1 LKTLDK
7 LRTLLHWQ
15 PQPKPHIDLNY
26 QIYGLLKP
34 FRLPAILVVLTMMFG
49 AIGYMIID
57 DFTLMDAIYQTGIT
71 FTTVGF
77 GEIAPLS
84 YQGQVFT
91 VTLIIIG
98 FLIFTISIG
107 IVAEALKNGQIFR
120 LIKERNMLYKIARLK
135 KHFVICYHN
144 EFTAQVAKQ
153 LRQSHVPFVVVDPR
167 EDMDDI
173 AHRYNYPYFVN
184 ENPHTNEAMLKSFLS
199 SAKGLITLSDN
210 IADNIATIASA
221 RLYEKEIGKEYPYH
235 IIAKANNTQDED
247 KILKLG
253 ADKAVIP
260 TKLMAQRVSSIA
272 IRPDMV
278 NLIEKFMYSQDS
290 ALDMEEVFVPKKSW
304 LVLRKLKES
313 RFRDVTNVS
322 VVGIRKKDGVFIS
335 MPKGDELVTSEC
347 KLLLIGKAEGIQL
360 TKQLI
365 NKTQKPKELSY
376 V

>member
-7 LRTLLHWQ
+7 FRNLLHWQ

-77 GEIAPLS
+77 GEIAPIS
-84 YQGQVFT
+84 YQGRVFT

-107 IVAEALKNGQIFR
+107 IVAEALKNGQILR

-173 AHRYNYPYFVN
+173 ARRYNYPYFVN
-184 ENPHTNEAMLKSFLS
+184 ENPHTNEALLKSFLS

-365 NKTQKPKELSY
+365 HKTQKPKELSY

>member
-1 LKTLDK
+1 MKTLNK
-7 LRTLLHWQ
+7 LRNLLHWQ
-15 PQPKPHIDLNY
+15 PQPKPHVDLNHE
-26 QIYGLLKP
+26 IYGLLKP
-34 FRLPAILVVLTMMFG
+34 FRLPGILVVLTMMFG
-49 AIGYMIID
+49 SIGYMIID
-57 DFTLMDAIYQTGIT
+57 DFSLMDAIYQTGIT

-77 GEIAPLS
+77 GEIAPIS
-84 YQGQVFT
+84 YQGQIFT

-107 IVAEALKNGQIFR
+107 IVAEVLKRGEILN

-135 KHFVICYHN
+135 NHFVLCYHN

-153 LRQSHVPFVVVDPR
+153 LRQSHVPFVVVDPSVDL
-167 EDMDDI
+167 EEI
-173 AHRYNYPYFVN
+173 AKKNDYPYYVN
-184 ENPHTNEAMLKSFLS
+184 ENPHTNKALLKSFLS
-199 SAKGLITLSDN
+199 SAKGLISLSDN

-221 RLYEKEIGKEYPYH
+221 RLYETEIGKDIPFQ
-235 IIAKANNTQDED
+235 IISKANNAQDED

-272 IRPDMV
+272 VRPDMV
-278 NLIEKFMYSQDS
+278 NLIERFMYSQDS
-290 ALDMEEVFVPKKSW
+290 ALDMEEVFIPKRSW

-313 RFRDVTNVS
+313 RFRNITNVS
-322 VVGIRKKDGVFIS
+322 VVGIRRKDGVFIS

-347 KLLLIGKAEGIQL
+347 KLLLIGKAEGIAL
-360 TKQLI
+360 TKKLI
-365 NKTQKPKELSY
+365 HKTDKPKELSY

>member
-1 LKTLDK
+1 M
-7 LRTLLHWQ
+7 
-15 PQPKPHIDLNY
+15 
-26 QIYGLLKP
+26 
-34 FRLPAILVVLTMMFG
+34 TMMLG
-49 AIGYMIID
+49 TIGYMVID
-57 DFTLMDAIYQTGIT
+57 DFTLMDAVYQTGVT

-77 GEIAPLS
+77 GEVAPIS
-84 YQGQVFT
+84 DQGRIFT

-107 IVAEALKNGQIFR
+107 IVAEALKNGEILK
-120 LIKERNMLYKIARLK
+120 LIKERKMLYKIARLK
-135 KHFVICYHN
+135 NHFVICYHN
-144 EFTAQVAKQ
+144 EFCSQVAKQ
-153 LRQSHVPFVVVDPR
+153 LRQSHVPFVVVDPS
-167 EDMDDI
+167 EDLENI
-173 AHRYNYPYFVN
+173 AKKHNYPFFVQA
-184 ENPHTNEAMLKSFLS
+184 NPHTNEAMLKSFLS
-199 SAKGLITLSDN
+199 SAKGLISLSDN
-210 IADNIATIASA
+210 IADNIATIAST
-221 RLYEKEIGKEYPYH
+221 RLYEKEIGKEIPYH
-235 IIAKANNTQDED
+235 IISKANNAQDED

-290 ALDMEEVFVPKKSW
+290 ALDMEEVFVPKRSW
-304 LVLRKLKES
+304 LVLRKLRES

-322 VVGIRKKDGVFIS
+322 VVGIRRKDGIFIS

-347 KLLLIGKAEGIQL
+347 KLLLIGKAEGIAL

-365 NKTQKPKELSY
+365 NKDTKPKELSY

>member
-77 GEIAPLS
+77 GEIAPIS